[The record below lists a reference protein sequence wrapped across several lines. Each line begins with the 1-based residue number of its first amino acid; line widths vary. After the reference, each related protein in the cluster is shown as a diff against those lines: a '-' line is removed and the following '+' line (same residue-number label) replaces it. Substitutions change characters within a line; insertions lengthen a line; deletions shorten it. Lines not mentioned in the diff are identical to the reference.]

1 MSRKEMPSAG
11 DAGGKSRRSK
21 GLPRSDRTNVFQRFL
36 DKRAISSSKEET
48 KSLLHRLILLSKIHP
63 DLADKRELGG
73 YYTTLLQKLQR
84 RHQGDMITGLLMLY
98 PNYVIHVV
106 ESSNDVLY
114 SVIQDLS
121 DMKKQQERPLLL
133 ESKVLVM
140 SHDIPSRLFQQW
152 EYKIVNVLAKRLVD
166 NLQREPIEKII
177 SESLTLLLKLG
188 MRIQKMYKESP
199 KNPNDSVLDD
209 APELIIPQN
218 LIARLVESR
227 DLLTPAQFLHN
238 YSAPLQR
245 AMDSELVWPTP
256 EHLLPAKRK

>member
-1 MSRKEMPSAG
+1 MASNAKRRARSIRFEIGDFTYEYRVSMLMLHLLKQREQRK
-11 DAGGKSRRSK
+11 
-21 GLPRSDRTNVFQRFL
+21 
-36 DKRAISSSKEET
+36 

-73 YYTTLLQKLQR
+73 YYTNLLQKLQR
-84 RHQGDMITGLLMLY
+84 CHQGDMITGLLMLY
-98 PNYVIHVV
+98 PNYVIHMV

-140 SHDIPSRLFQQW
+140 SHNVPSRLFQQW
-152 EYKIVNVLAKRLVD
+152 EYKFVNVLAKRLDD
-166 NLQREPIEKII
+166 NLRREPIEKII

-188 MRIQKMYKESP
+188 LWIQKVYKESP
-199 KNPNDSVLDD
+199 NKPNDSVLDD

-227 DLLTPAQFLHN
+227 ELLTSAQFLHN
-238 YSAPLQR
+238 YSAPLKR
-245 AMDSELVWPTP
+245 TMDSELVWPTP